1 MAKVDLTEN
10 GAYSRLT
17 PVHPLRRRLFA
28 PTIPW
33 EPTPP
38 FDSFQVAASDDDLKS
53 APLVYTGDAESI
65 NYRREFT
72 EVEQGLR
79 CECCGRP
86 IIVLPWDGS
95 NGLLCSDCLE
105 RLEIQVHGK
114 FDTPWQKVEQ
124 GNSVNA
130 VPWWFDL

>member
-10 GAYSRLT
+10 GAYSQLS

-33 EPTPP
+33 EPALP

-65 NYRREFT
+65 NFRQEYT
-72 EVEQGLR
+72 EVEQGQR
-79 CECCGRP
+79 CECCGMS
-86 IIVLPWDGS
+86 ITVLPWEVS
-95 NGLLCSDCLE
+95 NGLLCADCLE
-105 RLEIQVHGK
+105 RLEIQVHSK
-114 FDTPWQKVEQ
+114 YDTPWQKVEQ
-124 GNSVNA
+124 GNSGNA